1 MKSRKGF
8 QSFQH
13 SFQLLKKQYMKAIFF
28 SIFTILFL
36 SAFSQQQAPLHLR
49 HFMQKAPSQAKETPY
64 GANVKAGHFANAG
77 DAKIYYEVYGKGKP
91 IVVLHGGIF
100 GSTYEM
106 YQFIDSLKKSYQV
119 IAVSTRGHGKSE
131 LGTEPITYEQKAADV
146 MAVINA
152 VTKDSVTVLGFSD
165 GGYTGYELASKYPN
179 RVKRL
184 IAIGATELSPGL
196 RDFGFDAQQGIA
208 LDTAYWHQQFTLMPE
223 PQRLQEMFSKLGN
236 MYNHLTL
243 DKVFFQ
249 TIQCP
254 TLVMAGDRDRG
265 NPAPRVV
272 STAQMIPQSQ
282 VGIIPNTTHTVFLE
296 NFNAVWACVVP
307 FLKQ

>member
-1 MKSRKGF
+1 MLGQANNIHHEKTKHKIIDMKS
-8 QSFQH
+8 
-13 SFQLLKKQYMKAIFF
+13 LLIALLMFVC
-28 SIFTILFL
+28 L
-36 SAFSQQQAPLHLR
+36 SACGQHQMPKQLR
-49 HFMQKAPSQAKETPY
+49 HFLQTTPSSPNEIPY
-64 GANVKAGHFANAG
+64 GANAKAGHYAAVG

-91 IVVLHGGIF
+91 IVILHGGIF

-119 IAVSTRGHGKSE
+119 IAVSTRGHGKSS
-131 LGTEPITYEQKAADV
+131 LGTDPITYEQKAADV

-165 GGYTGYELASKYPN
+165 GAYTGYELASKYPD
-179 RVKRL
+179 RIKRL

-196 RDFGFDAQQGIA
+196 RDFSFDAKQGIA
-208 LDTAYWHQQFTLMPE
+208 LDTAYWNQQFKLMPE
-223 PQRLQEMFSKLGN
+223 PQRLQEMFTRLGT
-236 MYNHLTL
+236 MYNHLAL
-243 DKVFFQ
+243 DSTFFQ
-249 TIQCP
+249 SIRCP
-254 TLVMAGDRDRG
+254 VLVMAGDKDPG
-265 NPAPRVV
+265 NPPQRVV

-282 VGIIPNTTHTVFLE
+282 IGIIPNTTHGVFLE